1 MKTKSLEDIHFM
13 ARTMPY
19 SEFSQQLKSEFTG
32 QPYTVVIDCELV
44 LVDWKDVSDLEHQVD
59 ELIMGDDF

>member
-32 QPYTVVIDCELV
+32 QPFTVVIDCELV
-44 LVDWKDVSDLEHQVD
+44 LVNIEDIVIRDSSGNKN
-59 ELIMGDDF
+59 DFI